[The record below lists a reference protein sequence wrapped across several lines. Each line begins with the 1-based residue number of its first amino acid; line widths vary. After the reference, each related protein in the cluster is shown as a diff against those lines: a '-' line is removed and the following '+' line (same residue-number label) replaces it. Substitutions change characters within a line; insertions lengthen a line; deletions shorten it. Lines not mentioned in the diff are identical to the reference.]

1 MSSAELAQLITLLR
15 SNDLDLAATP
25 AKARSDFSASI
36 GAAPVAADISLESL
50 TLAGRPA
57 LASLTPGAR
66 ADKTLL
72 YIHGGAFVIGSPTD
86 YRSLTGEM
94 GRAAGVRT
102 VSLDY
107 RLAPEHPFPTAVDDC
122 VAAYRA
128 LLEAGN
134 KPADI
139 ALAGDSA
146 GGGLVIST
154 LVAARDAGLPMPAAA
169 LVISPW
175 VDLTCSGSTM
185 LTKVAED
192 PSITREGLQ
201 AMAALYLQG
210 KPLSTPLASPLYA
223 DLRGL
228 PPLFVQVGSAELLL
242 DDAVRLAGAAGAAG
256 VPVHL
261 SIWPNMPHVWHI
273 FGFMLSEGR
282 DALTEAGVFLGA
294 FLKQ

>member
-25 AKARSDFSASI
+25 AKARSDFSTSI
-36 GAAPVAADISLESL
+36 GAAPVAADISFEPL

-57 LASLTPGAR
+57 LASVTPGAR

-72 YIHGGAFVIGSPTD
+72 YIHGGAFVIGSPSD
-86 YRSLTGEM
+86 YRSLTGEL

-107 RLAPEHPFPTAVDDC
+107 RLAPEHPFPAAVDDC

-175 VDLTCSGSTM
+175 VDLACTGGTM
-185 LTKVAED
+185 QSKQAED

-282 DALTEAGVFLGA
+282 DALTEAGVFLGT

>member
-36 GAAPVAADISLESL
+36 GAAPVATDISFESL

-107 RLAPEHPFPTAVDDC
+107 RLAPEHPFPAAVDDC
-122 VAAYRA
+122 VATYRA

-175 VDLTCSGSTM
+175 VDLACTGGTM
-185 LTKVAED
+185 QTKQAED

-242 DDAVRLAGAAGAAG
+242 DDAVRLVGAAGAAG

-294 FLKQ
+294 FLNQ

>member
-1 MSSAELAQLITLLR
+1 MSSTELAQLIAMLR
-15 SNDLDLAATP
+15 SMELDLAATP
-25 AKARSDFSASI
+25 QKARADFSASI
-36 GAAPVAADISLESL
+36 GAAPVAEDIQFEQL

-57 LASLTPGAR
+57 LASVTPGAR
-66 ADKTLL
+66 TDKTLL
-72 YIHGGAFVIGSPTD
+72 YLHGGAFVIGNPTD
-86 YRSLTGEM
+86 YRSLSGEM
-94 GRAAGVRT
+94 GRAAGVRAI
-102 VSLDY
+102 SLDY
-107 RLAPEHPFPTAVDDC
+107 RLAPEHPFPAAVDDC

-128 LLEAGN
+128 LLDAGTR
-134 KPADI
+134 PADI

-192 PSITREGLQ
+192 PSITREGLES
-201 AMAALYLQG
+201 MAALYLQG
-210 KPLSTPLASPLYA
+210 KPLTTPLASPLYA

-228 PPLFVQVGSAELLL
+228 PPLFIQVGSAELLL
-242 DDAVRLAGAAGAAG
+242 DDSVRLSGAAGAAG
-256 VPVHL
+256 VPVHM
-261 SIWPNMPHVWHI
+261 SVWPNMPHVWHV

-282 DALTEAGVFLGA
+282 DALTEAGVFLDA
-294 FLKQ
+294 FLR

>member
-36 GAAPVAADISLESL
+36 GAAPVAADISFESL

-86 YRSLTGEM
+86 YRSLTGEL

-107 RLAPEHPFPTAVDDC
+107 RLAPEHPFPAAVDDC

-134 KPADI
+134 KPVDI

-154 LVAARDAGLPMPAAA
+154 LLAARDAGLPMPAAA

-175 VDLTCSGSTM
+175 VDLACTGGTM
-185 LTKVAED
+185 QSKQAED

-282 DALTEAGVFLGA
+282 DALTEAGVFLGT

>member
-1 MSSAELAQLITLLR
+1 
-15 SNDLDLAATP
+15 
-25 AKARSDFSASI
+25 
-36 GAAPVAADISLESL
+36 
-50 TLAGRPA
+50 
-57 LASLTPGAR
+57 
-66 ADKTLL
+66 
-72 YIHGGAFVIGSPTD
+72 
-86 YRSLTGEM
+86 
-94 GRAAGVRT
+94 
-102 VSLDY
+102 
-107 RLAPEHPFPTAVDDC
+107 
-122 VAAYRA
+122 
-128 LLEAGN
+128 
-134 KPADI
+134 
-139 ALAGDSA
+139 
-146 GGGLVIST
+146 
-154 LVAARDAGLPMPAAA
+154 

>member
-36 GAAPVAADISLESL
+36 GAAPVATDISFESL

-107 RLAPEHPFPTAVDDC
+107 RLAPEHPFPAAVDDC
-122 VAAYRA
+122 VATYRA

-175 VDLTCSGSTM
+175 VDLACTGGTM
-185 LTKVAED
+185 QTKQAED

-242 DDAVRLAGAAGAAG
+242 DDAVRLVGAAGAAG

-273 FGFMLSEGR
+273 FGFMLGEGR

-294 FLKQ
+294 FLNQ

>member
-1 MSSAELAQLITLLR
+1 MSSAELAQLIAVLR

-25 AKARSDFSASI
+25 QKARSDFSASI
-36 GAAPVAADISLESL
+36 GAAPVAGDISFESV

-72 YIHGGAFVIGSPTD
+72 YIHGGAFVIGNPTD
-86 YRSLTGEM
+86 YRSLSGEL
-94 GRAAGVRT
+94 GRAAGVRA

-107 RLAPEHPFPTAVDDC
+107 RLAPEHPFPAAIDDC
-122 VAAYRA
+122 LAAYRA
-128 LLEAGN
+128 LLDAGSN
-134 KPADI
+134 PADI

-154 LVAARDAGLPMPAAA
+154 LLAARDAGLPMPAAA

-175 VDLTCSGSTM
+175 VDLACTGGTM
-185 LTKVAED
+185 QTKMAED

-210 KPLSTPLASPLYA
+210 KPFTTPLASPLYA
-223 DLRGL
+223 ELSGL
-228 PPLFVQVGSAELLL
+228 PPLFVQVGSAEVLL
-242 DDAVRLAGAAGAAG
+242 DDAVRLVGAAGAAG

-282 DALTEAGVFLGA
+282 DALTEAGVFLEA

>member
-1 MSSAELAQLITLLR
+1 MSSSELAQLIAALR
-15 SNDLDLAATP
+15 SMELDLAATP
-25 AKARSDFSASI
+25 EKARSDFSASI
-36 GAAPVAADISLESL
+36 GAAPVAPDIQFDAL

-66 ADKTLL
+66 ADRTLL
-72 YIHGGAFVIGSPTD
+72 YLHGGAFVIGNPTD
-86 YRSLTGEM
+86 YRSLSGEL
-94 GRAAGVRT
+94 GRAAGVRA

-107 RLAPEHPFPTAVDDC
+107 RLAPEHPFPAAVDDC
-122 VAAYRA
+122 LAAYMQ
-128 LLEAGN
+128 LLAEGHA
-134 KPADI
+134 PEHI

-146 GGGLVIST
+146 GGGLVMST

-169 LVISPW
+169 LTISPW
-175 VDLTCSGSTM
+175 VDLACTGASIV
-185 LTKVAED
+185 TKAAED
-192 PSITREGLQ
+192 PSLTNEGLL

-210 KPLSTPLASPLYA
+210 RSPTTPLASPLHA

-228 PPLFVQVGSAELLL
+228 PPLFIQVGSAEILL

-261 SIWPNMPHVWHI
+261 SIWPDMPHVWHV

-282 DALTEAGVFLGA
+282 DALTEAGVFLQAQLGR
-294 FLKQ
+294 